1 MSRPAGT
8 GSPRFRPIVNADRED
23 YERLMAE
30 MTTPAARYITPDR
43 RGIDPAVLCE
53 GYHWNLCRCLAQAQE
68 WEDLKHHIDIIKFD
82 YLKKE
87 IKWTIQTASPRLYAR
102 YWPEHDGVE
111 RPLTA

>member
-1 MSRPAGT
+1 MALLRSDVQKVIKALGKAEHHFWLVNYYEFSCAAG
-8 GSPRFRPIVNADRED
+8 
-23 YERLMAE
+23 
-30 MTTPAARYITPDR
+30 YITPDR
-43 RGIDPAVLCE
+43 HGIDPDVLCE

-87 IKWTIQTASPRLYAR
+87 SKWTIQTASPRLYVK